1 MKNNFKIHDISAE
14 VKDDLSEEKI
24 IDIFSQLNICISK
37 SDIEDCHWLGKSNLI
52 VRFINQKF
60 SADSGEK
67 FEIKKLIDN
76 SKLGL
81 HVKSKLINS
90 L

>member
-37 SDIEDCHWLGKSNLI
+37 SDIEDCH
-52 VRFINQKF
+52 
-60 SADSGEK
+60 
-67 FEIKKLIDN
+67 
-76 SKLGL
+76 
-81 HVKSKLINS
+81 
-90 L
+90 